1 MDMLTVLLAANAG
14 LLVANGMM
22 FLAGVRAIRRLIVLD
37 RLLVRICVDAFT
49 RSQQPVW
56 RAWTAAMGSLRV
68 SVHSERR
75 NWDDVEGE

>member
-1 MDMLTVLLAANAG
+1 MLTVLLAANVA

-22 FLAGVRAIRRLIVLD
+22 FMACRRLYGRLLVLD
-37 RLLVRICVDAFT
+37 RLLVRIVVDAFT
-49 RSQQPVW
+49 RAHQPVW
-56 RAWTAAMGSLRV
+56 HAWAAAMGSLRV

>member
-1 MDMLTVLLAANAG
+1 MDWLTVLLGANVA

-37 RLLVRICVDAFT
+37 RLLVRIVVDAFT
-49 RSQQPVW
+49 RANQPVW
-56 RAWTAAMGSLRV
+56 RAWAAAMGSLRV

-75 NWDDVEGE
+75 HWDDVEEE